1 MWVAALVGS
10 WLGGGMP
17 PRVLE
22 GVLAGLMSAAA
33 LLLVRPK
40 DGSSGPHEPVSW
52 TGCRLVAGLLGAGIG
67 VLSSVIG
74 QGGGFLY
81 LPAMVVLMRVPT
93 RLAAATTALVG
104 ISSAALTMMG
114 RVADGHMLWALALA
128 TEPSLAIG
136 TRVGA
141 VSAIG

>member
-1 MWVAALVGS
+1 
-10 WLGGGMP
+10 
-17 PRVLE
+17 
-22 GVLAGLMSAAA
+22 
-33 LLLVRPK
+33 
-40 DGSSGPHEPVSW
+40 
-52 TGCRLVAGLLGAGIG
+52 LVAGLLGAGIG